1 LNHPEKA
8 GHLVPAFLDHSRR
21 KLLKHYRHDQS
32 AVADQILYLNLS
44 ALTVTSE
51 SVDRGTE
58 IVEPLKE
65 KVLKSVFVVGAGPA
79 GLFAAQKIALAGHE
93 VFLFN
98 RDIKPGGLA
107 EYGIYPLKNTMKVG
121 LRKQFSK
128 VLGLPNLHYFGNV
141 KIGSTYDITL
151 DDLQALAP
159 SALVVA
165 CGAQGYNKLNLPGE
179 NANGVYSAKDFV
191 YHYNQLP
198 PYASEDF
205 STGKRIAVVGM
216 GNVAADIMRWL
227 LEDSPA
233 RQTEEVIV
241 VARRGP
247 YEAKFSQKELGH
259 VESHLDRGEFVHELD
274 RVKARCQACDQ
285 DVSMEK
291 IGEGTFPGLLKDG
304 LVQTSPKLTFRFL
317 SSPKEII
324 AGPDGRIK
332 QLVVTENDLVL
343 RADGTT
349 GAKATNK
356 TTILD
361 VDTLIFAIGDKQDP
375 GLGLP
380 MGPDGYA
387 TRPNVES
394 PAEPVYEMWDPQT
407 AKALDGTYVTGWARR
422 ASTGLVG
429 IARHD
434 GENAAA
440 KVIEYLKTA
449 PEKDSLS
456 PFEVEALLESKD
468 LRPVNKSDLLT
479 LTCVEEREA
488 KARNLVSFKYSDNSE
503 MLHAIAQEK
512 AAAILS
518 QTATQ
523 LAIQRS
529 PVSEALATKLLEVLV
544 TGD

>member
-1 LNHPEKA
+1 M
-8 GHLVPAFLDHSRR
+8 
-21 KLLKHYRHDQS
+21 
-32 AVADQILYLNLS
+32 
-44 ALTVTSE
+44 
-51 SVDRGTE
+51 
-58 IVEPLKE
+58 
-65 KVLKSVFVVGAGPA
+65 KSVFVVGAGPA

-107 EYGIYPLKNTMKVG
+107 EYGIYPVKTTMKVG

-128 VLGLPNLHYFGNV
+128 VLSLPNLHYFGNV
-141 KIGSTYDITL
+141 KIGSSYDVTL
-151 DDLQALAP
+151 DDLKALAP
-159 SALVVA
+159 SALVVT
-165 CGAQGYNKLNLPGE
+165 CGAQGYNKLNLSGE
-179 NANGVYSAKDFV
+179 NARGVYSAKDFV

-233 RQTEEVIV
+233 RRTEEVIV

-259 VESHLDRGEFVHELD
+259 VEAHLDRGEFIRELE
-274 RVKARCQACDQ
+274 RVQARCVACDQ
-285 DVSMEK
+285 DVSVEK
-291 IGEGTFPGLLKDG
+291 IGEATFPVLRKDT

-317 SSPKEII
+317 CSPREII
-324 AGPDGRIK
+324 VGPDGRIK
-332 QLVVTENDLVL
+332 QLVVTENDLLL
-343 RADGTT
+343 RGDGTT
-349 GAKATNK
+349 GAKATDK
-356 TTILD
+356 TSVLD

-387 TRPNVES
+387 TKPSVES
-394 PAEPVYEMWDPQT
+394 SSEPEYEMWDPQT
-407 AKALDGTYVTGWARR
+407 AKAIDGTYVAGWARR

-440 KVIEYLKTA
+440 KVIEYLKTE
-449 PEKDSLS
+449 PEKDSFDA
-456 PFEVEALLESKD
+456 FEVEALLKCKG
-468 LRPVNKSDLLT
+468 LCPVNKSDLLT
-479 LTCVEEREA
+479 LAQVEEREA
-488 KARNLVSFKYSDNSE
+488 KARNLVSFKYSDNNE
-503 MLHAIAQEK
+503 MLFAIAQEK
-512 AAAILS
+512 AAVNVSRAAK
-518 QTATQ
+518 QQPA
-523 LAIQRS
+523 A
-529 PVSEALATKLLEVLV
+529 SEAWATVPLEALSA
-544 TGD
+544 GD